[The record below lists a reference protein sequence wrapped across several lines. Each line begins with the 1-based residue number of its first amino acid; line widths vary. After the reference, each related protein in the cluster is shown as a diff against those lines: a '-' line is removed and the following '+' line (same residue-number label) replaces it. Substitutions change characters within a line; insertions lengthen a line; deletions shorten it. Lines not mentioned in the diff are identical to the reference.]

1 MKSRLISIIKGTD
14 WILYLV
20 CVLTSAF
27 GCLMVYSATR
37 NSAMANNLFM
47 GRECLIMIVSAAI
60 GIVLCF
66 FISIIDYNSISRIW
80 LFVGAVCLL
89 LILSLFVWGE
99 APADRPNARC
109 WLPIIKSDSI
119 TVFFQPSELAKSGFL
134 VTFATHLNM
143 VKGEINK
150 LKNVILL
157 TIHALIPIGL
167 IIMTDDLGSA
177 LIFAFMFIGMMFIA
191 GLKLRYYA
199 MAFGAVIALSPLLW
213 TRFLSAFHRQR
224 ILAIYYPESLSKT
237 VYEARIYQQQRA
249 VNAIGSG
256 GFFGDGLFKGKYT
269 QSPAGI
275 PVNESDMVFSVVGEE
290 LGFLGGILLLC
301 VLAFICIRIIIIGR
315 KSATLTGSAI
325 CFGTAFMI
333 SSQVVMNI
341 GMCLKM
347 LPCIGITLPFISA
360 GGSANMC
367 IYLAI
372 GLVMSVYRINR
383 NDGLSAAGY
392 NSIITPFTE

>member
-199 MAFGAVIALSPLLW
+199 MAFGAVIAVSPLLW

>member
-20 CVLTSAF
+20 CIITSAF

-199 MAFGAVIALSPLLW
+199 MAFGAVIAVSPLLW

-383 NDGLSAAGY
+383 NDGLSTLGY